1 MQTEEY
7 VRYVYEKYLC
17 EFREGLT
24 GEKQIILCNRK
35 YQLVENMAGKHLLY
49 SVRNKNMTLSSQ
61 IFLDAFRNL
70 STHFTQI

>member
-24 GEKQIILCNRK
+24 GEKQIILCK
-35 YQLVENMAGKHLLY
+35 K
-49 SVRNKNMTLSSQ
+49 TL
-61 IFLDAFRNL
+61 FG
-70 STHFTQI
+70 